1 MNWVADVKPN
11 ELPDVRFNGSL
22 DVEPEGPMGWEF
34 VVLLADK
41 YSRVIDVKLLEL
53 FNGKVLD
60 SMVDDVVVESLF
72 NVTWLEV
79 GEPGSLLVGEQV
91 GLMVGETEELQIVEL
106 ARPLVGGLVGLVDGN
121 MV

>member
-11 ELPDVRFNGSL
+11 ELPDVRFIGSL

-60 SMVDDVVVESLF
+60 SMVDDVVV
-72 NVTWLEV
+72 TWPEV
-79 GEPGSLLVGEQV
+79 GEPGGLLVGELV

-106 ARPLVGGLVGLVDGN
+106 AGPLVGGLVGLVDGN